1 MKLNRALRI
10 LIGIALSLLII
21 AGIGV
26 VGVSMAFSKKTEQ
39 VFAHPKLSLTLPT
52 DEASLAEGE
61 RWVSISGC
69 QHCHGVDMAG
79 KVVMD
84 PDSAPLGAF
93 VGPNITSGGVT
104 KGWTK
109 EDWLRTLR
117 YGVHK
122 DGTGLLLMPSYDYA
136 QLSEQELSR
145 MIAYLQKVPPSE
157 TVMPKSE
164 PSILGKMIVLAGD
177 LPFEAAKINR
187 LPVYPAAPDT
197 TDAVAHGKYLSVMCS
212 GCHLEKF
219 EGRNNP
225 EPGGPVIPAIH
236 GNSAVI
242 KGGFAA
248 FEKALR
254 EGKGS
259 DGHSLQ
265 ARYMPYYTFTYT
277 NQELKHLY
285 AFLKAAKPKETQK

>member
-1 MKLNRALRI
+1 MKLNRVLRI
-10 LIGIALSLLII
+10 LLGITLSLAVL

-26 VGVSMAFSKKTEQ
+26 FGINTAFSKKVEEK
-39 VFAHPKLSLTLPT
+39 FAAPKLAINLPT
-52 DEASLAEGE
+52 DTASLAEGK

-93 VGPNITSGGVT
+93 IGPNITSGGVT

-145 MIAYLQKVPPSE
+145 MIAYLQTVPPSE

-164 PSILGKMIVLAGD
+164 PSVLGKMIVLAGD

-187 LPVYPAAPDT
+187 LPLFSPAPDT
-197 TDAVAHGKYLSVMCS
+197 SDAVAHGKYLSVMCS
-212 GCHLEKF
+212 GCHLEKL

-236 GNSAVI
+236 GNSAIV
-242 KGGFAA
+242 KAGFSA
-248 FEKALR
+248 FEKVFR
-254 EGKGS
+254 NGVGS
-259 DGHSLQ
+259 DGRNLK
-265 ARYMPYYTFTYT
+265 ARYMPFYTFTYT
-277 NQELKHLY
+277 DQELKHLY
-285 AFLKAAKPKETQK
+285 AYLESVKPKTTTN